1 MAITSIWGEL
11 NADVQDAPDD
21 PNNDLQNGYQSSC
34 GGAAN
39 PEPLDFYLWE
49 VGTCIRQLEAD
60 VVALAGGGTISGAT
74 NLGAQDLFVGVNG
87 SNLEFRGL
95 TNTDGLI
102 DVSTSGNNIS
112 IDLDEAALTSNPTFQ
127 AGVDARIPVT
137 SIGASD
143 GFIDVTQAGT
153 AFGIGLDEATLFA
166 STGFQSA
173 VDSAVASAFSN
184 TATVGGV
191 HPAYAT
197 TTVGNQTAT
206 VSLPAGGTW
215 AYTIHGYF
223 SINAETQQV
232 AANTTMVST
241 AHSNQVGVSRSGT
254 AAGGSFFAVRSVN
267 FGGKLSLFAIRIA

>member
-11 NADVQDAPDD
+11 NVAVQDAPND

-191 HPAYAT
+191 YTHWS
-197 TTVGNQTAT
+197 TAGINDT
-206 VSLPAGGTW
+206 AVVQIPAGGTW
-215 AYTIHGYF
+215 RAIVTFYAAGPAGVEFLIPNGTLFSSEHGGQAGAVRAGSFAGGTSFSVRNF
-223 SINAETQQV
+223 SISIQL
-232 AANTTMVST
+232 
-241 AHSNQVGVSRSGT
+241 GI
-254 AAGGSFFAVRSVN
+254 
-267 FGGKLSLFAIRIA
+267 FAIRIA